1 MNMRAIRA
9 AANTFAVVF
18 WIIVALATLSMA
30 MGCAVGGALYKD
42 EHRSILPVS
51 FEGSPTFCWEGL
63 DMSIV
68 DIRPLGWGPDECNRT
83 GQPPS
88 PD

>member
-18 WIIVALATLSMA
+18 WVIIALATLSMA
-30 MGCAVGGALYKD
+30 TGCAVGGALYKD
-42 EHRSILPVS
+42 EHRSVLPLS
-51 FEGSPTFCWEGL
+51 FQGGETFCWEGL
-63 DMSIV
+63 DMTVI
-68 DIRPLGWGPDECNRT
+68 DIRPVGWGTHECNRPAT
-83 GQPPS
+83 S